1 MASGSIYTIPG
12 VASGQ
17 PATLQVSAWR
27 GKAASFD
34 ASDPREDWFW
44 PVGVTKFIFTN
55 PTGGTEPASLD
66 GMPAMW
72 KILDVPEPPAM
83 ALIAVGIAMA
93 ALSCGLRRKAQT
105 SQ

>member
-1 MASGSIYTIPG
+1 
-12 VASGQ
+12 
-17 PATLQVSAWR
+17 
-27 GKAASFD
+27 
-34 ASDPREDWFW
+34 
-44 PVGVTKFIFTN
+44 
-55 PTGGTEPASLD
+55 
-66 GMPAMW
+66 MPAMW